1 MNMSQTEAG
10 KEGKLESSDE
20 LRRKRTLTPVQW
32 STLYKCKYK
41 CKHNHNHKHNYKYK
55 CKYKYKYKY
64 KQTNTHPCPV
74 VDTVQM
80 QMQMQIQAKYKYK
93 YKSENVYDKTQN
105 WFSCRHSSDQFADTG

>member
-41 CKHNHNHKHNYKYK
+41 YKHKYKHNH
-55 CKYKYKYKY
+55 KYKYKYKY
-64 KQTNTHPCPV
+64 K
-74 VDTVQM
+74 
-80 QMQMQIQAKYKYK
+80 
-93 YKSENVYDKTQN
+93 YKSGK
-105 WFSCRHSSDQFADTG
+105 WKAGCSFADLRGA

>member
-41 CKHNHNHKHNYKYK
+41 YKYKCK
-55 CKYKYKYKY
+55 CKYKYK
-64 KQTNTHPCPV
+64 QNTNTNTNLKMCMTKHKIGSAADIQV
-74 VDTVQM
+74 SNLRRQTIVQT
-80 QMQMQIQAKYKYK
+80 I
-93 YKSENVYDKTQN
+93 SNG
-105 WFSCRHSSDQFADTG
+105 ADV